1 MAVTSLRYVPHN
13 GVEVEFN
20 KQGLMIFNG
29 NIADFH
35 EWEFWLQAHYQA
47 TKHDERSELGSKVLE
62 SLRGDAF
69 LIAEELGM
77 SVLKQSDAAVQL
89 IEAVRNHAFPMKELE
104 AKELYRMGTSSSGI
118 LSRQTRER

>member
-1 MAVTSLRYVPHN
+1 MAVTSLRYVPNN

-47 TKHDERSELGSKVLE
+47 TKQDERSELGSKVLE

-77 SVLKQSDAAVQL
+77 SVLKQSDAAVQP
-89 IEAVRNHAFPMKELE
+89 IEAVRNI
-104 AKELYRMGTSSSGI
+104 AKPCIPDKRT
-118 LSRQTRER
+118 

>member
-1 MAVTSLRYVPHN
+1 MAVTSLRYVPNN

-47 TKHDERSELGSKVLE
+47 TKQDERSELGSKVLE
-62 SLRGDAF
+62 SLCGDAF

-77 SVLKQSDAAVQL
+77 SVLKQSDAAVQP
-89 IEAVRNHAFPMKELE
+89 IEAVRNHVFPLKELE